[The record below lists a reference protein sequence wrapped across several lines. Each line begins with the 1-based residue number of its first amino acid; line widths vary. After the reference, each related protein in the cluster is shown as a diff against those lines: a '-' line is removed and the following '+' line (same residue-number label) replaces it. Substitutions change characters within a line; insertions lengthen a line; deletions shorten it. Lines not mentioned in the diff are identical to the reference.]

1 MEMQPRP
8 RMREEYAIVL
18 DFLQHGYADDSRPFH
33 RKEPIVQAIG
43 KSFFTLLE
51 LVPAEGIKL
60 KPYDEV
66 YIGEGKRDKISY
78 IRGTLFATKLTQT
91 AKSELNF
98 IIEKIVMANEAKF
111 IEFINKA
118 GPISLRAHMLELLPG
133 IGKKHSLEL
142 LNAREKEPFKSFE
155 DIKTRVTS
163 IPEPNKVIVQRIMDE
178 LEGKDRYRL
187 FVRA

>member
-1 MEMQPRP
+1 
-8 RMREEYAIVL
+8 MREEYAIVL

-33 RKEPIVQAIG
+33 RKEPVVQAIG

-51 LVPAEGIKL
+51 LVPAEGVKL

-78 IRGTLFATKLTQT
+78 IRGTLFASRLTQT
-91 AKSELNF
+91 AKNELNF
-98 IIEKIVMANEAKF
+98 VIEKIVLANEAKF
-111 IEFINKA
+111 IDFINKA

-133 IGKKHSLEL
+133 IGKKHAEEL
-142 LNAREKEPFKSFE
+142 LKERTKAPFANFD
-155 DIKTRVTS
+155 DIKKRVPAV
-163 IPEPNKVIVQRIMDE
+163 PEPQKVIVQRIMDE